1 MFYFLG
7 LALGH
12 RQQDYSALAIIE
24 RQGINN
30 DAPLALRYLHRF
42 PLSTSYPAI
51 VSEVSSLLSRPPLSP
66 DTWLAVDQ
74 SEVGTAVL
82 QLFRQGGLRARV
94 QAIHI
99 TGGNTESKDGNIW
112 YVPKRELVGT
122 IQVGLQTGRLKIAS
136 HLPEASNL
144 VRELQD
150 FSLTPAEVENNIYAG
165 RQGKSADLVLSV
177 AMALWVAERNYLP
190 LMVLQY

>member
-12 RQQDYSALAIIE
+12 RQQDYSALTIIE

-30 DAPLALRYLHRF
+30 DAPLVLRYLHRF

-74 SEVGTAVL
+74 SDVGTAVL
-82 QLFRQGGLRARV
+82 QLFREGGLRARV

-99 TGGNTESKDGNIW
+99 TGGTTESKDGNIW
-112 YVPKRELVGT
+112 YVPKLELVSV

-165 RQGKSADLVLSV
+165 REGKSADLVLSV